1 MLKSWLGNS
10 RIRLGLLI
18 GVVFG
23 VLNLLF
29 SWLFPLEDDN
39 AGALLRFYG
48 PMFFLWALAS
58 FRAARRDGR
67 FLSGVT
73 TGLVV
78 AFATFCV
85 YDVFILIRVNLFL
98 GELTGRSDWQS
109 LMARFKASGSSD
121 LRAFVMVEY
130 LKQAPLKIGAASLIG
145 AFMGAISGLLGRLGA
160 WRAAATA

>member
-1 MLKSWLGNS
+1 MVTSWLGNS
-10 RIRLGLLI
+10 RVRLGLLI
-18 GVVFG
+18 GLVFG
-23 VLNLLF
+23 ALNLLF

-39 AGALLRFYG
+39 VGALLRFYG

-58 FRAARRDGR
+58 YRAARRDGR

-78 AFATFCV
+78 AFATFCA
-85 YDVFILIRVNLFL
+85 YDLFILIRVNLFL
-98 GELTGRSDWQS
+98 GDLTGRADWQR

-121 LRAFVMVEY
+121 LRTFVTLDY
-130 LKQAPLKIGAASLIG
+130 LKQAPLKIGAASVVG
-145 AFMGAISGLLGRLGA
+145 AVMGALSGLLGRLGA